1 MSFDSWVAN
10 KNPWLGEGDN
20 QYKQI
25 RGLLY
30 FVDEEDKDRGV
41 EIGGPEDNQNSPW
54 WKVSLNNDDI
64 VNDDNDRRG
73 YWLNAPSAGICNK
86 VPGDPLLL
94 PKDYRS
100 KGLKSEAARLQ
111 QPTGPSI
118 GGIISGTLGVEGYD
132 NIYFVNDDLEVPA
145 GQTLTITLGTSL
157 VFAPGK
163 GMNVAGQLIAEG
175 NNVFPIRFINTDEA
189 GWAGLHFQPSSQGS
203 RCLGCQLENLMTN
216 TVALQVEAPV
226 TFQYGFIRDVP
237 GGTAISSTVPF
248 SLSNVVVDYVGTG
261 LQLSGTSPN
270 TYTISHLTLSR
281 CQQGVVNQGQRVVM
295 ENSIL
300 TVCGIAVST
309 ELSGTTAISYSLLH
323 ANPEDFVTDAGAQ
336 LVQGSGLITQPPGFV
351 EFPKNFHLR
360 SDSPAVDAADPQ
372 AAYSRELGYNGGRA
386 DLGAYGNTMEAT
398 QRPPLEQMGVTIET
412 NTSLRTAQPGQIV
425 TYTLTVKN
433 TGAVTETYGVSI
445 DGSNTYFRASLFED
459 GSSSPQ
465 YIYLPPQAQVPI
477 TVWVRISPQVTAIS
491 KTISVR
497 ASSYVQDKIELTT
510 RVVAFQEAEGQAVM
524 EAEHFTSHIGR
535 SGRAWITQTT
545 LAGYAGLSYLSALP
559 DTGINFTTT
568 YTVTRPQL
576 SYTVNFTTTG
586 VYTVWVRGYAPDG
599 AGDSIYVGLDNQ
611 APVTA
616 TVLTGFAP
624 RQWGWTNITQNGPA
638 TIEVTE
644 PGLHTFYI
652 WMREDGLRLDRI
664 LLTTDSSYNPT
675 GIGPLENE
683 FR

>member
-1 MSFDSWVAN
+1 
-10 KNPWLGEGDN
+10 
-20 QYKQI
+20 
-25 RGLLY
+25 
-30 FVDEEDKDRGV
+30 
-41 EIGGPEDNQNSPW
+41 
-54 WKVSLNNDDI
+54 
-64 VNDDNDRRG
+64 
-73 YWLNAPSAGICNK
+73 
-86 VPGDPLLL
+86 
-94 PKDYRS
+94 
-100 KGLKSEAARLQ
+100 
-111 QPTGPSI
+111 
-118 GGIISGTLGVEGYD
+118 
-132 NIYFVNDDLEVPA
+132 
-145 GQTLTITLGTSL
+145 
-157 VFAPGK
+157 
-163 GMNVAGQLIAEG
+163 
-175 NNVFPIRFINTDEA
+175 
-189 GWAGLHFQPSSQGS
+189 
-203 RCLGCQLENLMTN
+203 
-216 TVALQVEAPV
+216 
-226 TFQYGFIRDVP
+226 
-237 GGTAISSTVPF
+237 
-248 SLSNVVVDYVGTG
+248 
-261 LQLSGTSPN
+261 
-270 TYTISHLTLSR
+270 
-281 CQQGVVNQGQRVVM
+281 
-295 ENSIL
+295 
-300 TVCGIAVST
+300 
-309 ELSGTTAISYSLLH
+309 
-323 ANPEDFVTDAGAQ
+323 
-336 LVQGSGLITQPPGFV
+336 V